1 MRLLPLFLLMSM
13 TLHAAVIEVQYGI
26 TYWWLGRIGTTH
38 MRFESH
44 GDRYRIEA
52 EAYLEGI
59 AALIGRHHRE
69 RHTSTG
75 MIADNGD
82 LIPHR
87 YDVNKTLD
95 DYQSLQQ
102 YYFEPRQRRIL
113 LSTEDAYKTTR
124 KHFDLATLGF
134 KQIDTVDRRRYMR
147 VMPFYARNDLLT
159 LYFNVRRHLDPLA
172 TDGTLQLRTVG
183 ARDGKVTIKTASEHN
198 RFTVLLDQEI
208 FKSKEGK
215 LFVETDASHYVTRAV
230 LKDVLLFGD
239 LEVEREWIKQSPEA
253 P

>member
-1 MRLLPLFLLMSM
+1 MRWFLLFILLG
-13 TLHAAVIEVQYGI
+13 TPLHAARFEAQYAV
-26 TYWWLGRIGTTH
+26 TFWWLGRVGTTH
-38 MRFESH
+38 IHFESH
-44 GDRYRIEA
+44 GKHYRIEA

-59 AALIGRHHRE
+59 AALIAHHHHE

-75 MIADNGD
+75 TIADNGD

-95 DYQSLQQ
+95 NFQSLQHF
-102 YYFEPRQRRIL
+102 YFRAPQHRIL
-113 LSTEDAYKTTR
+113 FYAEDTYKRTQ
-124 KHFDLATLGF
+124 KHFNPATMGF
-134 KQIDTVDRRRYMR
+134 KQVNMVEKHRYRR

-159 LYFNVRRHLDPLA
+159 LYFNVRRHLDTLA
-172 TDGTLQLRTVG
+172 ADSTLRLHAAG
-183 ARDGKVTIKTASEHN
+183 ARDGKVTISAAPERNH
-198 RFTVLLDQEI
+198 FIVLLEQEI

-239 LEVEREWIKQSPEA
+239 LEVEREWIKQSP
-253 P
+253 